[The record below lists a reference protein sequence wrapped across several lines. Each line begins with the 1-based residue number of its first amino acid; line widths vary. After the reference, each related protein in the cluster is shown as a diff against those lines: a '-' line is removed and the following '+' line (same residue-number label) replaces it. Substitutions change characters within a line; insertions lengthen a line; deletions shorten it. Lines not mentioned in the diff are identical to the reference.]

1 MTVAARLA
9 ELGIALPAPSAPLAS
24 YVPVVIHGGLATVSG
39 QLPFA
44 PDGTL
49 PSGRLGDGVSLE
61 EGQAAARRCAIMILA
76 QLAQAGAIERI
87 ERIVRLGV
95 FVASAP
101 GFTDQHKVA
110 NGASDLLAEVLG
122 DAGRHARA
130 AVGVAELPL
139 GVPVEVDAV
148 VALRA

>member
-1 MTVAARLA
+1 MTISARLA
-9 ELGIALPAPSAPLAS
+9 ELGIELPAPSAPLAS
-24 YVPVVIHGGLATVSG
+24 YVPVVVHGGLATVSG
-39 QLPFA
+39 QLPFQ

-49 PSGRLGDGVSLE
+49 PRGRLGDGVSLG
-61 EGQAAARRCAIMILA
+61 EGQAAARRCAIMVLA
-76 QLAQAGAIERI
+76 QLAQAGLLARI

-101 GFTDQHKVA
+101 GFTDQHLVA
-110 NGASDLLAEVLG
+110 NGASDLLADVLG
-122 DAGRHARA
+122 EAGRHARA